1 MLVKLIEVTRD
12 IGGVDRLSEVFV
24 NPAHII
30 SVNEDT
36 SNHPLLKE
44 NLGLSEDVRF
54 SLLFLSEGTGSRRM
68 KVIGTPTEISNKVK
82 KRQVLRG

>member
-12 IGGVDRLSEVFV
+12 TSGVDRLNEVFI

-36 SNHPLLKE
+36 GSHPLLKE

-54 SLLFLSEGTGSRRM
+54 SSLLLSEGNGARRM
-68 KVIGTPTEISNKVK
+68 RVVGTPSEISNKVK